1 MPHYLYCRHRFP
13 RWRAMSIGKF
23 GFFKTSLGR
32 CASPQPV
39 ARRGSARCPPR
50 SARGPSRRRHRR
62 RRERRR
68 WRAGPPDRS
77 VRDAERVQ
85 YVSDSLHVGVREK
98 RPRSR
103 GRVRTPRVRGTAR
116 PRHTR
121 RDEAR
126 GIERTRAVACASR
139 GVGDRNGPSRA
150 ASIVPPRRARTRET
164 KQTKQTQQ
172 TPRRIRRTKRAG
184 SRAYRS
190 LPLCSRGERSA
201 TSRKAC
207 LTRRV
212 IRA

>member
-62 RRERRR
+62 RRERRG

-77 VRDAERVQ
+77 VRDAGASNTCRIP
-85 YVSDSLHVGVREK
+85 LHVGVREK

-150 ASIVPPRRARTRET
+150 ASIVPPRRARLE
-164 KQTKQTQQ
+164 
-172 TPRRIRRTKRAG
+172 RRNRRNRRNRLRDG
-184 SRAYRS
+184 FD
-190 LPLCSRGERSA
+190 ERSA
-201 TSRKAC
+201 RVRGRIVPCRSVRAASEA
-207 LTRRV
+207 RRAER
-212 IRA
+212 RA